1 MYATA
6 DGYQASETSKLILC
20 WIDAKVSD
28 SVEGIISEKG
38 IPLKIWMIDGLLT
51 ISGVENNTLVS
62 AYSFDGILLDS
73 ITSESETVTLAIPA
87 LTEGVVLKVGESSV
101 KVIF

>member
-1 MYATA
+1 
-6 DGYQASETSKLILC
+6 
-20 WIDAKVSD
+20 
-28 SVEGIISEKG
+28 
-38 IPLKIWMIDGLLT
+38 MIDGLLT

-73 ITSESETVTLAIPA
+73 ITSESETVTLAISA